1 MKRIIILGTGTGIG
15 KTYVSRELTLRL
27 GRREQCLSAI
37 AIKPLETGVLPG
49 ASDSDASV
57 LAAASSPQN
66 PSPTPPLYVLPTPC
80 SPHLSARR
88 ASQTIDVRH
97 VAAWVRAHEE
107 TDNGATRQCTTLHN
121 ECLRDNADGTC
132 RPAQASPHQA
142 ATGMPKKSEILENR
156 ANSSSHPPAT
166 RSVALQFLI
175 VETAGAVFS
184 PLNARETNFDLA
196 RELDP
201 AIWILVAP
209 DRLGVLHDLTVTL
222 FMMKARQRVPDFI
235 VLSQPDPSDPSI
247 GTNAGELG
255 VLSIADVVAVVPYGA
270 TVPQELIE
278 QIIERAARSPDA

>member
-15 KTYVSRELTLRL
+15 KTYVSRELTLQL

-37 AIKPLETGVLPG
+37 AIKPLETGVPSG

-88 ASQTIDVRH
+88 ASQTIDVQR
-97 VAAWVRAHEE
+97 VADWVREHEKP
-107 TDNGATRQCTTLHN
+107 TDSTTRQYNTLHN
-121 ECLRDNADGTC
+121 ECLRDNADDTC
-132 RPAQASPHQA
+132 SPAQASPKQA
-142 ATGMPKKSEILENR
+142 ATAMAKNPEILENG
-156 ANSSSHPPAT
+156 ANSSSHPRAT
-166 RSVALQFLI
+166 RSAALQFLV

-222 FMMKARQRVPDFI
+222 FTMKAMQRVPDFI

-255 VLSIADVVAVVPYGA
+255 ALSIADVAALVPYGT
-270 TVPQELIE
+270 TVPQELID
-278 QIIERAARSPDA
+278 QIIERATRSPDA